1 MAMTFWRLRDN
12 RDAEICRWNQS
23 PSKLLIIR
31 RPLLRFLEAIRE
43 CPIRVMHLPVQC
55 NISHC
60 VAHPKKIRTHP
71 ASAGRTLTI
80 FSLSFGYTRLNNTAD
95 PSNNPKR
102 LCNWTPFASLF
113 DQGGGILSTAYNLLP
128 HSQPSTGD
136 QFLLQL
142 ECLPLLIV
150 LAIPVA

>member
-113 DQGGGILSTAYNLLP
+113 DQGGDLFRLIFFSCSEDEEFSPQLTTCFRILS
-128 HSQPSTGD
+128 
-136 QFLLQL
+136 
-142 ECLPLLIV
+142 LPLETSSCSN
-150 LAIPVA
+150 